1 MDAATKEVD
10 PNANAGDE
18 ISHASVKVKLEKEIF
33 TDEWVSLELSN
44 IVPYLEKDPKNLESF
59 NEFVASQLNK
69 KPKIS
74 IDNVIPIS
82 GADE

>member
-1 MDAATKEVD
+1 LDAATKEVD

-18 ISHASVKVKLEKEIF
+18 ISHASVEVRLEKEIF

-69 KPKIS
+69 KPKIG